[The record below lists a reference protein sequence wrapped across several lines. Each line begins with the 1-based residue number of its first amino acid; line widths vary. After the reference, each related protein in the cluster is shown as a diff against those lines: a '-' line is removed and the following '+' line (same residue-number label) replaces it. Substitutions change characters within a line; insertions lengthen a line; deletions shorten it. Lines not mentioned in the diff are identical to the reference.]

1 MNLLKMKSRKKNSE
15 GGFIFTHLQQPS
27 AVYIIFLLKFLLIRL
42 KLHNT
47 TYYDD
52 SNAV

>member
-1 MNLLKMKSRKKNSE
+1 MNLLKMKSRKKKLRGWIYIYSS
-15 GGFIFTHLQQPS
+15 PS
-27 AVYIIFLLKFLLIRL
+27 AVYIIFLLKSLLIRV